1 MNDYANELN
10 RKMERDRENKSL
22 LDAINESNKK
32 LDELIKLVKGIK
44 K

>member
-1 MNDYANELN
+1 MNAYANELN
-10 RKMERDRENKSL
+10 RKMDRDRANKSL